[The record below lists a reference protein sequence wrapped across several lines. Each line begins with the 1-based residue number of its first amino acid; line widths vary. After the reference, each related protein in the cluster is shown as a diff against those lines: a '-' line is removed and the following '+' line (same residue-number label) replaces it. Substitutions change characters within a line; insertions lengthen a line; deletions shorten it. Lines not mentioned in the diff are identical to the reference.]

1 MHVTITKKPES
12 VKYTFTWCCNKMA
25 WSKEKNLVRVTPD
38 GTVELYNKKGELV
51 DPDLTR
57 CPYCGTGIIIASD

>member
-1 MHVTITKKPES
+1 
-12 VKYTFTWCCNKMA
+12 MA

-38 GTVELYNKKGELV
+38 GTVELYSKKGELV